1 MANQHTL
8 TWPLIAVSLLVGC
21 KSAHKIHDL
30 EYAQVEYA
38 VQQAWHATEP
48 VEQAVNPVYHELAGP
63 QPLEAYVNFALSQN
77 AGVQAARKSMEAAA
91 MRVPQ
96 AASLK
101 DPMLSVSGWPFYPN
115 VPQTAAGRVTAEAMV
130 SQEVPWFGKL
140 RAQSDAA
147 EAEVNMARAQLAA
160 VELEVIEQVSRTYYE
175 LYFVEQSAR
184 ITEQNRNLLADVLQ
198 IADARYRTSTT
209 SQQDVLRLQAEL
221 SSVDSDI
228 VRLRQERDS
237 ARAELAQ
244 LLHVSPETPFETT
257 GQLVAQDVP
266 RDLDRLYKQ
275 AISARPELHEQLA
288 AIERDRFKAERA
300 QLEYFPDLTFGAQWG
315 EMTRNRALAPSADGL
330 DMVGLNISGNLP
342 VYRNRISAG
351 VREAEAQVVAS
362 ARQYDQMRD
371 QTLRD
376 VKSLF
381 AQAKSQQEMAQL
393 FRESII
399 PKTQQALDIAI
410 REYRVGTTEF
420 VQMIDN
426 WRELLRLQI
435 MHQELEAQL
444 RQTLASLERVVG
456 GFTFV
461 SLEAIP
467 ASDDTNALP
476 APAESG

>member
-1 MANQHTL
+1 MASKKTL

-21 KSAHKIHDL
+21 KSAHKVHDP
-30 EYAQVEYA
+30 EYAQVAYD
-38 VQQAWHATEP
+38 VQQAWHTDEP
-48 VEQAVNPVYHELAGP
+48 AEDAVNPVFHELADP
-63 QPLEAYVNFALSQN
+63 QPVEAFINFALSQN

-101 DPMLSVSGWPFYPN
+101 DPMLSVSGWPFYPY

-140 RAQSDAA
+140 KAQADAA
-147 EAEVNMARAQLAA
+147 EAEVNMARAQLATA
-160 VELEVIEQVSRTYYE
+160 ELEVIEQVSRGYYQ
-175 LYFVEQSAR
+175 LYFVEQSIQ
-184 ITEQNRNLLADVLQ
+184 ITEQNRNLLADILQ
-198 IADARYRTSTT
+198 IADARYRTGTT

-221 SSVDSDI
+221 STIDSDI
-228 VRLRQERDS
+228 VRLRQELDS

-257 GQLVAQDVP
+257 RQLVAQDVP

-275 AISARPELHEQLA
+275 AVAARPELHEQLA
-288 AIERDRFKAERA
+288 AIERDRFKVERA

-315 EMTRNRALAPSADGL
+315 EMTRNRALAGSADGL
-330 DMVGLNISGNLP
+330 DMVGLNVSGNLP
-342 VYRNRISAG
+342 VYRNKISAG

-376 VKSLF
+376 VKNLF
-381 AQAKSQQEMAQL
+381 AQVKSQQEMAQL

-399 PKTQQALDIAI
+399 PKTQQALDVAI
-410 REYRVGTTEF
+410 REYQVGTTEF

-426 WRELLRLQI
+426 WRELLRFQI
-435 MHQELEAQL
+435 MHQQLEAQL
-444 RQTLASLERVVG
+444 RQSLASLERVVG
-456 GFTFV
+456 GFTVFSV
-461 SLEAIP
+461 EAIP
-467 ASDDTNALP
+467 VPDNNPDPLP
-476 APAESG
+476 APP

>member
-1 MANQHTL
+1 MASKKTL

-21 KSAHKIHDL
+21 KSAHKVHDP
-30 EYAQVEYA
+30 EYAQVAYD
-38 VQQAWHATEP
+38 VQQAWHTDEP
-48 VEQAVNPVYHELAGP
+48 AEDAVNPVFHELADP
-63 QPLEAYVNFALSQN
+63 QPVEAFINFALSQN

-101 DPMLSVSGWPFYPN
+101 DPMLSVSGWPFYPY

-140 RAQSDAA
+140 KAQAEAA
-147 EAEVNMARAQLAA
+147 EAEVNMARAQLATA
-160 VELEVIEQVSRTYYE
+160 ELEVIEQVSRGYYQ
-175 LYFVEQSAR
+175 LYFVEQSIQ
-184 ITEQNRNLLADVLQ
+184 ITEQNRNLLADILQ
-198 IADARYRTSTT
+198 IADARYRTGTT

-221 SSVDSDI
+221 STIDSDI
-228 VRLRQERDS
+228 VRLRQELDS

-257 GQLVAQDVP
+257 RQLDAQDVP

-275 AISARPELHEQLA
+275 AIAARPELHEQLA
-288 AIERDRFKAERA
+288 AIERDRFKVERA

-315 EMTRNRALAPSADGL
+315 EMTRNRALAGSADGL
-330 DMVGLNISGNLP
+330 DMVGLNVSGNLP
-342 VYRNRISAG
+342 VYRNKISAG

-376 VKSLF
+376 VKNLF
-381 AQAKSQQEMAQL
+381 AQVKSQQEMAQL

-399 PKTQQALDIAI
+399 PKTQQALDVAI
-410 REYRVGTTEF
+410 REYQVGTTEF

-426 WRELLRLQI
+426 WRELLRFQI
-435 MHQELEAQL
+435 MHQQLEAQL
-444 RQTLASLERVVG
+444 RQSLASLERVVG
-456 GFTFV
+456 GFTVFSV
-461 SLEAIP
+461 EAIP
-467 ASDDTNALP
+467 VPDNNPDPLP
-476 APAESG
+476 APP